1 MVENDLF
8 LFGPTCNST
17 GLKGNQMKDI
27 SWPENRENVQIFSS
41 ALFGCFISFYTKLQE
56 FLDFFL
62 ACFVFELQGVESCR
76 LSLDH

>member
-8 LFGPTCNST
+8 LFLFGPACNST

-56 FLDFFL
+56 FLDFF
-62 ACFVFELQGVESCR
+62 SC
-76 LSLDH
+76 LLCI